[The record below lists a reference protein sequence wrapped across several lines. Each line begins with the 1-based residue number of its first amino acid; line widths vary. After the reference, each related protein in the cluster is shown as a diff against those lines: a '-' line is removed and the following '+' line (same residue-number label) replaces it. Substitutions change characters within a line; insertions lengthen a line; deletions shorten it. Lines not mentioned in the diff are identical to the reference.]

1 MSVILQTIGL
11 RMKNKDWNLQTKI
24 CLGLF
29 RSSLLAKEIWLHFL
43 RKFDPRFRLG
53 PVKLCYKSF
62 HNLNNESLWLGFCLT
77 KPSVTPLCIPWYTT
91 MSQSSEELWICV
103 IYHTMRNRTWWAS
116 IFCTGDLPR
125 TGSSFRSRL
134 HDGFDAWD
142 FNVSHSGPFLLSHFL
157 FVLILCVVANGLKST
172 ESWGGGGVSVDVKHV
187 SPFNLLEKPHRGVS
201 LIILDHSPVGLSDFD
216 IVSWVL
222 ENASCSIGAFTWVL

>member
-1 MSVILQTIGL
+1 MSVILQTISL

-29 RSSLLAKEIWLHFL
+29 WSSLLAKEIWLHFL
-43 RKFDPRFRLG
+43 RKYDPSFHPG

-62 HNLNNESLWLGFCLT
+62 HNLNNESFWLGCCLT
-77 KPSVTPLCIPWYTT
+77 KPSVIPLCIPWYTT
-91 MSQSSEELWICV
+91 MSQTSEEPWICA

-134 HDGFDAWD
+134 LDGFDALD
-142 FNVSHSGPFLLSHFL
+142 FNVSHSSPFLFSHFL

-187 SPFNLLEKPHRGVS
+187 SPLNLLEKSHRGVS
-201 LIILDHSPVGLSDFD
+201 LIILDHSLVGLSDFD